1 MALYYDTDTF
11 HDIRRDI
18 DEVINN
24 TGTISKQQR
33 DEIVSSYDEN
43 PQEYVKEY
51 QEYMTAREG
60 GYGDEDDWRSPGE
73 YMTDIAGTAIGEVAE
88 GVIDVGEAILPEAVT
103 EKITSVIDDV
113 SEYLPE

>member
-1 MALYYDTDTF
+1 MTLYYDTDTF

-43 PQEYVKEY
+43 PQEYVQEY
-51 QEYMTAREG
+51 QKYMTAREG
-60 GYGDEDDWRSPGE
+60 GYGDEDDWRG
-73 YMTDIAGTAIGEVAE
+73 
-88 GVIDVGEAILPEAVT
+88 VGE
-103 EKITSVIDDV
+103 
-113 SEYLPE
+113 